1 LVFVPKR
8 DGSVMDPAIPAS
20 RTLCGLGLRISVYLF
35 GNITKSLNQ
44 KSREKRSCQ
53 RTEDRWRRAEGP
65 SEIIKGI
72 SRGKHGAE
80 DRGQRAKG
88 ALSLIAIVVID
99 IDANWQN

>member
-1 LVFVPKR
+1 
-8 DGSVMDPAIPAS
+8 MDPAIPAS
-20 RTLCGLGLRISVYLF
+20 RTLCGLGLRVSVYLF

-72 SRGKHGAE
+72 SPQLNSPEEFNGARGVNMV
-80 DRGQRAKG
+80 QRTEG
-88 ALSLIAIVVID
+88 REQRVHCLLLP
-99 IDANWQN
+99 